1 MIAVT
6 SGGVPYANPY
16 RHHHCNQAIA
26 AIFLD
31 EAFGDFNEK
40 TYLDIATAEEVIS
53 ARSPGEISRRDLPAV
68 HLGRISRAYLQMF
81 DWMGGP
87 FLDGLY
93 PAELYNGQEMPEDLQ
108 AQQQHTH
115 QNNKRTPVAE
125 AG

>member
-1 MIAVT
+1 MIDAH
-6 SGGVPYANPY
+6 SI
-16 RHHHCNQAIA
+16 RHHDCNQAIA

-53 ARSPGEISRRDLPAV
+53 AISRRYLPAISPSDV
-68 HLGRISRAYLQMF
+68 SRACLQMF

-108 AQQQHTH
+108 AQQQRTH
-115 QNNKRTPVAE
+115 QNNKNTGSTSTMVGSVVE
-125 AG
+125 TMI

>member
-1 MIAVT
+1 
-6 SGGVPYANPY
+6 
-16 RHHHCNQAIA
+16 
-26 AIFLD
+26 
-31 EAFGDFNEK
+31 
-40 TYLDIATAEEVIS
+40 
-53 ARSPGEISRRDLPAV
+53 
-68 HLGRISRAYLQMF
+68 MF